1 MLVYLGTCGT
11 ITYAFGVFLPPM
23 CEEFDWSRSALSG
36 VFTTWLIAG
45 GLFGPVAGITV
56 SKFGARKNIIIGNLV
71 AVLGLLGMS
80 IVNEI
85 WHVYLFF
92 GVLLGI
98 IIAFGEFIPTTA
110 VVNYWFIKRRTLAM
124 SLLVAAGGLGGFAF
138 PPLISWLISSLGWRL
153 GWVCLAGIHMVLA
166 VVIGGI
172 LIRSRPED
180 MGQVPDGKVTKTAQE
195 TSGDSPALRRVYQ
208 TPVDWKVWDALRTR
222 ALWMVIIFS
231 AATLFTAT
239 LLMIHQVAYL
249 QDMGF
254 SHMQAST
261 ALGFLVGMSIIG
273 RLACGVLG
281 TRFEGRYLAA
291 ACLAGLA
298 AGIIV
303 LINAKT
309 LPFIYLYATLSG
321 ISYGGLIVLLPAMLG
336 AYFGRT
342 DYARIMGWTFPI
354 ITIIFA
360 AGPILGGFIYDT
372 TGSYIP
378 GFWGTVAFL
387 GVGLVCALLARPP
400 KPPVTVPG

>member
-1 MLVYLGTCGT
+1 MLVYFATCGD
-11 ITYAFGVFLPPM
+11 ITYSFGVFLPTM
-23 CEEFDWSRSALSG
+23 CEELEWSRSALSG
-36 VFTTWLIAG
+36 AFTAWLI
-45 GLFGPVAGITV
+45 VAGLLGPLAGISI
-56 SKFGARKNIIIGNLV
+56 SKFGARKNIIIGNLI

-80 IVNEI
+80 IVKEV

-98 IIAFGEFIPTTA
+98 SIAFGEFIATTA
-110 VVNYWFIKRRTLAM
+110 VVNDWFIKRRTLAM
-124 SLLVAAGGLGGFAF
+124 SLLVAAGGIGGFAF
-138 PPLISWLISSLGWRL
+138 PPLISWLISTLGWQL
-153 GWVCLAGIHMVLA
+153 GWVCLASTHMVLA
-166 VVIGGI
+166 VVIAGI
-172 LIRSRPED
+172 LIRSKPEE
-180 MGQVPDGKVTKTAQE
+180 MGQVPDGAVTKVAQE
-195 TSGDSPALRRVYQ
+195 ASGDSPSLSRVYQ

-222 ALWMVIIFS
+222 ALWMVLIFS
-231 AATLFTAT
+231 AATLFAAT

-254 SHMQAST
+254 SHMQASM
-261 ALGFLVGMSIIG
+261 ALGLLVGMSIIG
-273 RLACGVLG
+273 RLAVGALG

-291 ACLAGLA
+291 ACLVGLA

-303 LINAKT
+303 LIYAKA
-309 LPFIYLYATLSG
+309 LPLIYLYATLSG

-354 ITIIFA
+354 VTLIFA

-372 TGSYIP
+372 TGSYMP

-387 GVGLVCALLARPP
+387 GVGLVCALLAHPP
-400 KPPVTVPG
+400 KPPVTVP

>member
-1 MLVYLGTCGT
+1 MLVYFGICGD
-11 ITYAFGVFLPPM
+11 IAYSFGVFLPTM
-23 CEEFDWSRSALSG
+23 CEAFEWSRVTLSG
-36 VFTTWLIAG
+36 AFTTWLIVS
-45 GLFGPVAGITV
+45 GLLGPLAGITV
-56 SKFGARKNIIIGNLV
+56 SKFGARKNIIVGNLI

-80 IVNEI
+80 IINEV
-85 WHVYLFF
+85 WQVYLFF

-98 IIAFGEFIPTTA
+98 SIAFGELIPTSTI
-110 VVNYWFIKRRTLAM
+110 VNDWFIKRRTLAM
-124 SLLVAAGGLGGFAF
+124 GLLVAAGGVGGFAF

-153 GWVCLAGIHMVLA
+153 GWVCLAGTHMVLA
-166 VVIGGI
+166 VVMGGI
-172 LIRSRPED
+172 LVRNKPEEI
-180 MGQVPDGKVTKTAQE
+180 GQVPDGKVTEVAQE
-195 TSGDSPALRRVYQ
+195 TGGGSPAPKRVYQ

-222 ALWMVIIFS
+222 ALWMILIFS
-231 AATLFTAT
+231 AATMFTLT
-239 LLMIHQVAYL
+239 LLMVHQVAYL
-249 QDMGF
+249 QDLGF

-291 ACLAGLA
+291 ACLVGLA
-298 AGIIV
+298 TGIIV

-321 ISYGGLIVLLPAMLG
+321 ISYGGLIVLLPTMLG
-336 AYFGRT
+336 AYFGRA
-342 DYARIMGWTFPI
+342 DYARIMGWTFLI
-354 ITIIFA
+354 VTLIFA
-360 AGPILGGFIYDT
+360 AGPILAGFIYDT

-400 KPPVTVPG
+400 KPPITVP

>member
-1 MLVYLGTCGT
+1 MLVYFGTCGD
-11 ITYAFGVFLPPM
+11 IVYSFGVFLPTM
-23 CEEFDWSRSALSG
+23 CERLDWSRTTLSG
-36 VFTTWLIAG
+36 AFTAWLIVS
-45 GLFGPVAGITV
+45 GLFGPLAGITV

-71 AVLGLLGMS
+71 AALGLLGMS
-80 IVNEI
+80 IINEV

-92 GVLLGI
+92 SVLLGI
-98 IIAFGEFIPTTA
+98 SIAFGEFIPTTA
-110 VVNYWFIKRRTLAM
+110 VVNDWFIKRRTLAM
-124 SLLVAAGGLGGFAF
+124 SLLVAAGGVGGFAF

-153 GWVCLAGIHMVLA
+153 GWVYLAGTHIVLA
-166 VVIGGI
+166 VVMGGI

-180 MGQVPDGKVTKTAQE
+180 MGQVPDGAVSEATQE
-195 TSGDSPALRRVYQ
+195 ANENSPAPKQVYQ
-208 TPVDWKVWDALRTR
+208 TAVDWKVWDALRTR
-222 ALWMVIIFS
+222 ALWMVLIFS

-249 QDMGF
+249 QDLGF

-261 ALGFLVGMSIIG
+261 TLGFFVGTSIIG

-291 ACLAGLA
+291 ACLVGLA

-303 LINAKT
+303 LINART

-321 ISYGGLIVLLPAMLG
+321 ISYGGLIVLMPTMFG
-336 AYFGRT
+336 AYFGRA

-354 ITIIFA
+354 VTLIFA
-360 AGPILGGFIYDT
+360 AGPILAGYIYDT

-378 GFWGTVAFL
+378 GFWGAVAFL

-400 KPPVTVPG
+400 KPPITVP